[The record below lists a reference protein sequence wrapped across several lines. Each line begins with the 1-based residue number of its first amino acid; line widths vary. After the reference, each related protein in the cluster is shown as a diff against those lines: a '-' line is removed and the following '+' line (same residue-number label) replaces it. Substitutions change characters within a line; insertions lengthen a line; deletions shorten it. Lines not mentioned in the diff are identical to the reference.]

1 MALRKNTPITL
12 ADVKLFSNFELLAKQ
27 TVEGFITGLHRSPY
41 HGFSVEFAEHKLYN
55 PGDGTRHIDW
65 KAYAKTDKLYV
76 KRYEEETNL
85 RCTILID
92 VSSSMYYPA
101 ENNGKIL
108 FSAWAAAAIACLLQK
123 QRDAVG
129 LCTFSNEIN
138 YQSQVKS
145 TSIHLHAIMKQ
156 LSQLANDQSRMHQ
169 ATAVAEV
176 LHHIA
181 NQSHRRSLIVLFSD
195 MFENIEHHD
204 AIFSALQHLKH
215 NHHEVLLFHVFD
227 KKTEQEFEF
236 QQRPYVFTDL
246 ETGDKVKLLPHE
258 YKEKYTQTISAYYKE
273 LKDKCG
279 AYKIDFIEA
288 DINEPA
294 ENVLLQFFIK
304 RASMR

>member
-12 ADVKLFSNFELLAKQ
+12 AEVKLFSNFELLARQ

-65 KAYAKTDKLYV
+65 KVYAKTDKLYI

-92 VSSSMYYPA
+92 VSSSMYYPT
-101 ENNGKIL
+101 ENNGKVL

-123 QRDAVG
+123 QRDAFG
-129 LCTFSNEIN
+129 LCTFSNEIH
-138 YQSQVKS
+138 YQSAIKS
-145 TSIHLHAIMKQ
+145 TSVHLHTIMKQ
-156 LSQLANDQSRMHQ
+156 LSQLSSDQVLGNQ
-169 ATAVAEV
+169 TTAVAEV
-176 LHHIA
+176 LHQIA

-195 MFENIEHHD
+195 MFDQMENND

-215 NHHEVLLFHVFD
+215 NQHEVLLFHVFD
-227 KKTEQEFEF
+227 KKTELSFEF

-246 ETGDKVKLLPHE
+246 ETGAKIKLLPHE
-258 YKEKYTQTISAYYKE
+258 YKAQYSAAIANYYKT

-279 AYKIDFIEA
+279 AYKIDFIEV

>member
-1 MALRKNTPITL
+1 MILRKNTPITL

-65 KAYAKTDKLYV
+65 KAYAKTDKLFV

-92 VSSSMYYPA
+92 ISSSMYYPA

-123 QRDAVG
+123 QRDAFG
-129 LCTFSNEIN
+129 LTTFSNAIE
-138 YQSQVKS
+138 YQSPIKS
-145 TSIHLHAIMKQ
+145 TSTHLHTLMKQ
-156 LSQLANDQSRMHQ
+156 LSVLANDKVRIHQ
-169 ATAVAEV
+169 TTAVAQV
-176 LHHIA
+176 LHLIA

-195 MFENIEHHD
+195 MFENAENED

-215 NHHEVLLFHVFD
+215 NNHEVLLFHVFD
-227 KKTEQEFEF
+227 KKTEQEFDF

-246 ETGDKVKLLPHE
+246 ESGEKIKLMPHE
-258 YKEKYTQTISAYYKE
+258 YKEKYAETINKYYKQ

-294 ENVLLQFFIK
+294 ENVLMKFFIK
-304 RASMR
+304 RASMK